1 MRIRSWCSAT
11 GASASA
17 EPIASYLK
25 RQGNTPA
32 CGRCSNKKRR
42 PRRCS
47 SRPKHYR
54 VVDFF
59 TGFREITSYPMNFL
73 AIFFGRRL
81 YFTIMQSTLHP
92 LAGIVAL
99 FALFLVLALTVGFA
113 QAGELSAAP
122 RVQKVVLLRSSAV
135 LVQDADTGEVVINKN
150 SEAVVPIAS
159 ITKLMTAMVLLD
171 SGVDLSMRVVLARED
186 VDRYK
191 GSRSRLRTGSVLTRD
206 ELLLLA
212 LMASENR
219 AGAALGRTYPGGT
232 QALVE
237 AMNEKA
243 AELEMTDSQFV
254 DATGLS
260 KGNVSSARD
269 LAKLVRAAHGY
280 PLIREYSTRD
290 RATVTAFGRPLS
302 FRNTNGLVRSS
313 HWEIGLS
320 KTGYISEA
328 GRCLV
333 MRVRLASKD
342 LIVVLLDSWGKQS
355 RIGDANRL
363 KRWLEASA
371 SRSS

>member
-1 MRIRSWCSAT
+1 
-11 GASASA
+11 
-17 EPIASYLK
+17 
-25 RQGNTPA
+25 
-32 CGRCSNKKRR
+32 
-42 PRRCS
+42 
-47 SRPKHYR
+47 
-54 VVDFF
+54 
-59 TGFREITSYPMNFL
+59 MNFL
-73 AIFFGRRL
+73 AIFFWRRV
-81 YFTIMQSTLHP
+81 YFTIMQRTLHP
-92 LAGIVAL
+92 LEGIVAL

-113 QAGELSAAP
+113 QAGEVSAAP
-122 RVQKVVLLRSSAV
+122 RAQKVVLLRSSAV
-135 LVQDADTGEVVINKN
+135 LVQDVDTGEVVINKN

-171 SGVDLSMRVVLARED
+171 SGVDLNMRVVLARED
-186 VDRYK
+186 VDTYK
-191 GSRSRLRTGSVLTRD
+191 GTRSRLRTGSVLTRD

-232 QALVE
+232 PALVE

-243 AELEMTDSQFV
+243 AELEMTDSHFV

-260 KGNVSSARD
+260 KRNVSSARD
-269 LAKLVRAAHGY
+269 LAKLVRAAHSY

-342 LIVVLLDSWGKQS
+342 LIVVLLDSWGKHS
-355 RIGDANRL
+355 RVGDANRI
-363 KRWLEASA
+363 KKWLESHTASQ
-371 SRSS
+371 RS